1 MAKIVFGSALPCPSS
16 GPDSYKGDPA
26 VFLFTEPR
34 SCVKVEPAVLGSLPV
49 IVRTVSVDVNQC

>member
-1 MAKIVFGSALPCPSS
+1 MGKIVFGSALSCPFS

-34 SCVKVEPAVLGSLPV
+34 SCVKVEPDVLGSLPL
-49 IVRTVSVDVNQC
+49 IVRTVSVDVKQR